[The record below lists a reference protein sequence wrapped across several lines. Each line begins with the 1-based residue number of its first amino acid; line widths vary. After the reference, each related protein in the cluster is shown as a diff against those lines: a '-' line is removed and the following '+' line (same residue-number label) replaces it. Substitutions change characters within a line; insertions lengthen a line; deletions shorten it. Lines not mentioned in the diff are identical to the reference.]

1 MGLREFW
8 RKLTSGDSVDR
19 ELEEVRDHPDHAPEE
34 GGDFEGMKGDRMLDE
49 RLRGTD
55 WMEEDLKR

>member
-8 RKLTSGDSVDR
+8 RKLTSGDSADR
-19 ELEEVRDHPDHAPEE
+19 ELEDVRDHPDRAPEQGE
-34 GGDFEGMKGDRMLDE
+34 DFEGMKGDRMLDE

>member
-19 ELEEVRDHPDHAPEE
+19 ELEEVRDHPDDAPHKVEDYE
-34 GGDFEGMKGDRMLDE
+34 GIKEDTRIAQEFYPGTE
-49 RLRGTD
+49 RLSD
-55 WMEEDLKR
+55 DHL